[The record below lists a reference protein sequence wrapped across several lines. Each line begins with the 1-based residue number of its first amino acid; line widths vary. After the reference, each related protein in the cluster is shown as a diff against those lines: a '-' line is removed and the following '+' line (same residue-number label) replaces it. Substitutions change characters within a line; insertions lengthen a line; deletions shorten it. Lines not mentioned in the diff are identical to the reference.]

1 MKNKIGIF
9 LASLGFVGLMLA
21 LLSNISQIGKS
32 VLFIVFF
39 SLVVLGILL
48 ETPLGDFFKENVE
61 YQDLKSS
68 FS

>member
-1 MKNKIGIF
+1 MENKIGLF

-21 LLSNISQIGKS
+21 LLSNVSQIGKS
-32 VLFIVFF
+32 FLFIVFF
-39 SLVVLGILL
+39 VLIIIGVLL
-48 ETPLGDFFKENVE
+48 ETPMGNIFKEKQE